1 MIQWRWKK
9 FEELTGREV
18 FEIARLRQNVFV
30 VSQNCVYP
38 DLDDADLKSLHLCGW
53 REQELVAYSRVL
65 SAGMKYAEPAIG
77 RVATSLGARG
87 LGFGR
92 AMMVE
97 AIQKIQKEWGPVGIR
112 ISAQAYLE
120 KFYGELGF
128 KIVSPSYLED
138 QIPHFEMLY
147 LPKPS

>member
-9 FEELTGREV
+9 FEELSGREV
-18 FEIARLRQNVFV
+18 FEIARLRQSVFV

-38 DLDDADLKSLHLCGW
+38 DLDDADLNSLHLCGW
-53 REQELVAYSRVL
+53 RGEELVAYSRIL
-65 SAGMKYAEPAIG
+65 SPGMKYAEPAIG
-77 RVATSLGARG
+77 RVATSTEARG

-97 AIQKIQKEWGPVGIR
+97 AIKEIQKKWGPVGIR

-120 KFYGELGF
+120 KFYQELGF
-128 KIVSPSYLED
+128 MTVSASYQED
-138 QIPHFEMLY
+138 EIPHVEMLY
-147 LPKPS
+147 VP